1 MSNFR
6 IARAVRT
13 ALFSAAALGAALQAA
28 PALSQ
33 ESTDELGEI
42 VVTGSR
48 IPRANLTAPTAVTTI
63 DIHSTTGPEPCESAG
78 SREAL
83 GKCPLADKA

>member
-1 MSNFR
+1 MSNTR

-48 IPRANLTAPTAVTTI
+48 IPRANLTAPTAVPGLTVPA
-63 DIHSTTGPEPCESAG
+63 DDGMAPMSAPAM
-78 SREAL
+78 R
-83 GKCPLADKA
+83 